1 MSPSLMKVDQILSF
15 EPHVESLCKK
25 ASQKFKALSQVASSL
40 KFEQPKLLFNP
51 FITAQFSYAPFI

>member
-1 MSPSLMKVDQILSF
+1 MKVDQILSF